1 MISKTD
7 IQRYLKEANDLERK
21 MAKFYRFLADT
32 LENPYY
38 KERFRRLSEQEGGH
52 VRLLEEIKALFED
65 T

>member
-7 IQRYLKEANDLERK
+7 IQRYLKEADALERK
-21 MAKFYRFLADT
+21 MAKSYRFLADI

-38 KERFRRLSEQEGGH
+38 KERFYRLSEQENSH
-52 VRLLEEIKALFED
+52 VQLLEEIKALLVE